1 MNLKK
6 SVYEGSKRIFYLDA
20 LRVMAI
26 SCVILI
32 HVYENM
38 KIFILN
44 EYTVPTFNWI
54 ITLILGSVPRIGVDL
69 FLILSGALSLG
80 RVWEIK
86 PFLGKRLP
94 RIIMPFAFWSIVLT
108 IFLVVISPYFANITL
123 PADVLTPGGFLA
135 FFYDYIMVGKYSQQ
149 NWFFWMILGTYFIM
163 PIFNKWILHAD
174 FSEIEY
180 FLVFWLVTC
189 LFDYT
194 LMMPCPI
201 KLSYFTSPIGLVV
214 LGYYLRHT
222 KRKLLNNP
230 HFGLILIAISV
241 IITGILGYQYSS
253 PTEMFAFNRYS
264 IICAITVIGVCIVFK
279 NYDKLKIYGLT
290 KKLNGSFIST
300 VFENSVFSI
309 AKYSYGIYLI
319 HVIVLVLIKNPLL
332 AFCNS
337 YKISFIA
344 IFVLCILCSWAV
356 MAILNRV
363 PYVNKVIGAK

>member
-1 MNLKK
+1 
-6 SVYEGSKRIFYLDA
+6 
-20 LRVMAI
+20 
-26 SCVILI
+26 
-32 HVYENM
+32 
-38 KIFILN
+38 
-44 EYTVPTFNWI
+44 
-54 ITLILGSVPRIGVDL
+54 
-69 FLILSGALSLG
+69 
-80 RVWEIK
+80 
-86 PFLGKRLP
+86 
-94 RIIMPFAFWSIVLT
+94 MPFAFWSIVLT

-135 FFYDYIMVGKYSQQ
+135 FFYDYIMVGKYSPQ